1 MERTWPLKTEP
12 HPPLHPYF
20 PVCGFWSEA
29 CGPGGLLPW
38 SGLAGCSG
46 VLAGGAFQLFIWI
59 TAWQITVTHSALTFT
74 YEIIYE
80 AEREQFPC
88 LYVLLIL
95 AVDGFLYDM
104 IG

>member
-1 MERTWPLKTEP
+1 MWPRGLAA
-12 HPPLHPYF
+12 L
-20 PVCGFWSEA
+20 VRIGRVFWS
-29 CGPGGLLPW
+29 GSRWGT
-38 SGLAGCSG
+38 
-46 VLAGGAFQLFIWI
+46 FQLFIWI
-59 TAWQITVTHSALTFT
+59 TAWQITVTHSALTCT